1 MLKVIVGNKTDL
13 LEQDSSKKKDK
24 SKDRD
29 KDIRSS
35 NERLHPSTTGSSIDL
50 KECVT

>member
-24 SKDRD
+24 D
-29 KDIRSS
+29 KDTRKS
-35 NERLHPSTTGSSIDL
+35 NERLHPNTTGSSIDL
-50 KECVT
+50 KECVS